1 MTQGTAKALIYD
13 AVSKYFSGAT
23 VAWSNQDRV
32 AIPQKPFI
40 RMTAGNLKR
49 NRFPAVRI
57 VDGIPVAS
65 YACSFSLMLDL
76 FTHGRAIAGSEQRE
90 NTAVEDL
97 TSFVDHLDSEY
108 MADLCARNDITILL
122 DSDVI
127 DLSAAIH
134 DAHYEFRSEV
144 TLTISFVHE
153 AVGYTGTV
161 GEETVKIVEI
171 TEPDPETGEEVVVDT
186 VESIDLSE
194 PFEPSASG
202 GNTEEL
208 ARETDCGY
216 FTAVEIKHDRS
227 EES

>member
-76 FTHGRAIAGSEQRE
+76 FTHGQAIAGSEQRE

-97 TSFVDHLDSEY
+97 ASFVDHLDSEY

-144 TLTISFVHE
+144 TLTVSFVHE

-161 GEETVKIVEI
+161 GEETVKVVEI

-186 VESIDLSE
+186 EESIDLSE

-208 ARETDCGY
+208 ARETDCGH
-216 FTAVEIKHDRS
+216 FTAVEIKHNRS